1 VTSALLR
8 MIESQAD
15 AIEEMA
21 TRDLTAAVA
30 TLGAAERIILA
41 GTGTSQH
48 AAELGVLAFER
59 AGRDARWLPSAVA
72 ARTTFRPGDALIVI
86 THTAETAFAV
96 RTRSAAL
103 AAGTPV
109 VSITGSGRT
118 DWPDAIETVAPETS
132 ETYTVSYTAAVAV
145 LARLAAE
152 LGGPDHDL
160 SGTAAAVRAVL
171 AAPGVDAVPM
181 PARSIVLIGAGSWG
195 ITAREGALKIRE
207 GARMLAEGF
216 DAERF
221 LHGNAVPYTAS
232 DALVLLEPDA
242 DPDGLV
248 TALGRAALAEGM
260 QVATLAGDDARLGP
274 VLGQIPATVRLQ
286 LLAERFA
293 ALRGQNPDTAIVGA
307 WSDAA
312 LWAMGS

>member
-8 MIESQAD
+8 MIGSQAD
-15 AIEEMA
+15 AIEAMA

-30 TLGAAERIILA
+30 MLRAAERIILA

-103 AAGTPV
+103 AAGVPV

-118 DWPDAIETVAPETS
+118 DWPDAIETVAPEAS

-145 LARLAAE
+145 LARLA
-152 LGGPDHDL
+152 GGPDQDL

-171 AAPGVDAVPM
+171 AAPGVDAVPV
-181 PARSIVLIGAGSWG
+181 PARSIAVIGAGAWG

-232 DALVLLEPDA
+232 DLLVLLEPDA

-248 TALGRAALAEGM
+248 AALGRAALAEGM
-260 QVATLAGDDARLGP
+260 QVATLAGDDDATLGP

-293 ALRGQNPDTAIVGA
+293 ILRGQNPDTAIVGA